1 MQRAFRPHKLRLAWA
16 NPPAQTAPMSTRPI
30 TVLLAGCLLLAPLR
44 AAEKKSSAPSI
55 VRNPA
60 PLPTLTVADLDPD
73 LTIYYV
79 CLLTRGANA
88 GLGTPEE
95 RRKAQAAEN
104 AYINRLAQE
113 GKLLVAGP
121 FADNFDWKG
130 LYLFKC
136 ASAEEAKALAIA
148 DPQVLAGRLKFE
160 IHPWITEK
168 GSIRDPEFR
177 KAK

>member
-1 MQRAFRPHKLRLAWA
+1 MLHRLV
-16 NPPAQTAPMSTRPI
+16 PTLL
-30 TVLLAGCLLLAPLR
+30 VLGLLLAPLR
-44 AAEKKSSAPSI
+44 AAEKKSSKPSI

-60 PLPTLTVADLDPD
+60 PAPTLTAADLDPD
-73 LTIYYV
+73 LTIYYI
-79 CLLTRGANA
+79 CLLTKGANA

-95 RRKAQAAEN
+95 RRQAQAAEN
-104 AYINRLAQE
+104 AYINHLAKE

-121 FADNFDWKG
+121 FADNFEWKG
-130 LYLFKC
+130 LYIFKC
-136 ASAEEAKALAIA
+136 ASEEEAKAIAVA